1 MPKLKIELK
10 SVAKQVARAMLHVF
24 LLQRVEN
31 DSTFYLHEGELHIKT
46 CVQLAAFF
54 FSGRQVARTIV
65 TCNSTF
71 TSAFVFVLSRFLRYN
86 RSESTMN

>member
-54 FSGRQVARTIV
+54 FLGDKSHEQLLRV
-65 TCNSTF
+65 T
-71 TSAFVFVLSRFLRYN
+71 APLRVLLFSCYPG
-86 RSESTMN
+86 S